1 MGNGEQV
8 QGMGKYKMGTKPNL
22 NPSPISNLI
31 SNSLF
36 YSHFSFSHFVLKASF
51 PTAHYPLK

>member
-1 MGNGEQV
+1 MRNGEQV

-36 YSHFSFSHFVLKASF
+36 CSHFSFSHFVLI
-51 PTAHYPLK
+51 PYYPLSS

>member
-36 YSHFSFSHFVLKASF
+36 CSHFSFSPFVLI
-51 PTAHYPLK
+51 PYCPLSS

>member
-8 QGMGKYKMGTKPNL
+8 QGMGKYKMGTKLNL
-22 NPSPISNLI
+22 NPSPIPILCFVPI
-31 SNSLF
+31 F
-36 YSHFSFSHFVLKASF
+36 HFPILCSF

>member
-8 QGMGKYKMGTKPNL
+8 QEMGKYKM

-36 YSHFSFSHFVLKASF
+36 YSHFSFSHFVLI
-51 PTAHYPLK
+51 PYCPLSS